1 MLKSKEI
8 FLKPRLSVA
17 VRTLVAFVLQAGDLE
32 STFAGTQR
40 SLEGVRAHQRI
51 QRARPA
57 GYQSEV
63 SVQHEMET
71 PHFILTISGRIDGVF
86 SDGGRVVVDEIKST
100 HRDLSKLEE
109 APNPVHWGQVKAYA
123 WLLALQQGLTEVDVQ
138 LTYYHLTTEK
148 TRELRQTT
156 TMDALEGFMTDL
168 LEDYIRWANRL
179 EQWRRR
185 RNRAIADL
193 TFPFADFR
201 EGQRHMAVA
210 VYRAIQS
217 GGQAMIQ
224 APTGIGKTMAALYP
238 SVKALG
244 EELTAKIFY
253 LTARTTGRQAAER
266 ALEILRANGLRLK
279 SLTLTAKEK
288 ICPHPEAACMPE
300 ECPRA
305 RGHYDRMK
313 SARAAAFEL
322 DGLTRDTVARLAEGH
337 TVCPFEFSLDMALWM
352 DTIIGDYNYAFDPRV
367 YLRRFFSDDSEAYT
381 FLVDEAHNLVDRSRE
396 MFSAVLHKQPFLELR
411 RALRDD
417 NRPLY
422 RAMGRINSWMVSARR
437 DCLAAG
443 GEAAT
448 PLLPDDL
455 LPPLQSFHRRAEKWL
470 VKNKP
475 APWKEDLLQRF
486 FDVATFLRVAE
497 RFDSSYT
504 TCTHSDGKDLQVKLF
519 CLDPADQ
526 LAEALQRGRSAV
538 FFSATLTPFA
548 YFNELFGGDD
558 ETVFLRLP
566 SPFPPE
572 NLCLI
577 VEERISTYFRDREQ
591 TKHRLAEAIH
601 HLVKGQ
607 PGNYLAFFPSYAYLA
622 MVHDVFQ
629 TAYPEIPTIVQ
640 SRDMDEQARDVFL
653 ENFTGDN
660 PGTLVG
666 FVVMG
671 GIFGEGIDL
680 VGRRLSG
687 AAIVGVGLPG
697 IGMERD
703 LIRDHFEAKL
713 QAGFDFAY
721 RYPGFNRVLQAVG
734 RVIRTTRDRGSVLLV
749 DSRFATRRYQNL
761 FPNEWRPIR
770 PRSGRPVASL
780 LDTFWAARGPAFKE
794 VPHGT
799 DRADDTTG

>member
-1 MLKSKEI
+1 
-8 FLKPRLSVA
+8 
-17 VRTLVAFVLQAGDLE
+17 
-32 STFAGTQR
+32 
-40 SLEGVRAHQRI
+40 
-51 QRARPA
+51 
-57 GYQSEV
+57 
-63 SVQHEMET
+63 
-71 PHFILTISGRIDGVF
+71 LTK
-86 SDGGRVVVDEIKST
+86 VDI
-100 HRDLSKLEE
+100 
-109 APNPVHWGQVKAYA
+109 
-123 WLLALQQGLTEVDVQ
+123 Q
-138 LTYYHLTTEK
+138 LTYCQLTTGE
-148 TRELRQTT
+148 THELRQAIA
-156 TMDALEGFMTDL
+156 MDALERFMRGL
-168 LEDYIRWANRL
+168 IEDYIHWANRL

-185 RNRAIADL
+185 RNQSIMDL
-193 TFPFADFR
+193 ALPFPDFR
-201 EGQRHMAVA
+201 EGQRPMAVA

-217 GGQAMIQ
+217 EGRAMIQ

-266 ALEILRANGLRLK
+266 TLEILRANGLRLK
-279 SLTLTAKEK
+279 SLSLTAKEK

-313 SARAAAFEL
+313 SARAAAFEE
-322 DGLTRDTVARLAEGH
+322 DGLTRDTVARLAEDF

-352 DTIIGDYNYAFDPRV
+352 DAIIGDYNYAFDPRV
-367 YLRRFFSDDSEAYT
+367 YLRRFFGEDSEAYT

-396 MFSAVLHKQPFLELR
+396 MFSAVLHKQPFLDLR
-411 RALRDD
+411 RALKEDH
-417 NRPLY
+417 RPLY
-422 RAMGRINSWMVSARR
+422 RAMGRINSWMVSTRR
-437 DCLAAG
+437 DCIAAG

-448 PLLPDDL
+448 PTLPDDL
-455 LPPLQSFHRRAEKWL
+455 LPPLLSFHRLAEKWL

-486 FDVATFLRVAE
+486 FDVSTFLRVAD

-504 TCTHSDGKDLQVKLF
+504 TCTYSDGKDLQVKLF

-526 LAEALQRGRSAV
+526 MAEALQRCRSAI

-548 YFNELFGGDD
+548 YFNELFGGNE
-558 ETVFLRLP
+558 ETAFLRLP

-591 TKHRLAEAIH
+591 TKHRLAEAIG
-601 HLVKGQ
+601 HLVRGRR
-607 PGNYLAFFPSYAYLA
+607 GNYLAFFPSYAYLT
-622 MVHDVFQ
+622 MVHDVFR
-629 TAYPEIPTIVQ
+629 TAHPEIPTIVQ
-640 SRDMDEQARDVFL
+640 SREMDEAARETFL
-653 ENFTGDN
+653 DHFVEDN

-697 IGMERD
+697 ICMERD

-713 QAGFDFAY
+713 QAGYDFAY

-734 RVIRTTRDRGSVLLV
+734 RVIRTPRDQGSVLLV
-749 DSRFATRRYQNL
+749 DSRFATRRYQDL
-761 FPNEWRPIR
+761 FPIEWRPVR
-770 PRSGRPVASL
+770 PRSGRPVTSL
-780 LDTFWAARGPAFKE
+780 LETFWTAHRSNHKE
-794 VPHGT
+794 THHERDKANHTSG
-799 DRADDTTG
+799 